1 MAVKGILVKTQLK
14 LHLSNIFF
22 FLLNILHILV
32 AATSKIS
39 VKTEGFLRFSII
51 PFQQFNVGAF
61 VIAIVI
67 FVIQLLISYIILLR
81 KFKTSGLTQINELGI
96 IGENNEKILTNLR
109 IDPKQIFT
117 WVHELAEEQN
127 IKSIKRIYL
136 TDTSIPNAMTMDV
149 VPIPGIRS
157 TWIVLDANV
166 LEILDEREIKAVIS
180 HELGHV
186 KYFDAIVNLY
196 RFGINF
202 FVYIAYSLI
211 VLTLLYRISE
221 VIIEGTS
228 TPLGIALKIAFFIV
242 VILILWALTIIN
254 RLLMSFSRRHAEF
267 MADYYAAKKVGR
279 DHIINA
285 LVILG
290 QRLDVVTSFA
300 TEVKWL
306 GSLEGKD
313 DMTREFVQGIKD
325 LPSKELSK
333 EISREKAV
341 KTYIYQRLKNLRDD
355 LFIPITDE
363 QIDEFTKIA
372 SEKLLKKRGDLI
384 QKGTAPDRK
393 LQEEMVKLTIDWLLI
408 DKDKDLYLNE
418 DEIEQLVTKLLLNP
432 NKELF
437 EQDIMQRR
445 SIFGTEHPSMRDRII
460 FLYYASKN
468 LKDS

>member
-1 MAVKGILVKTQLK
+1 MTKNGILFKTQLK

-22 FLLNILHILV
+22 FLLNILHIAV
-32 AATSKIS
+32 AASSKIE
-39 VKTEGFLRFSII
+39 VKTTGFLRFSII
-51 PFQQFNVGAF
+51 PFSQFNAGVFIIAAVLF
-61 VIAIVI
+61 VLQ
-67 FVIQLLISYIILLR
+67 FMISYFILFR

-96 IGENNEKILTNLR
+96 IGENNEKILKNLR
-109 IDPKQIFT
+109 IDPKLIHK

-149 VPIPGIRS
+149 VPIPLIRS

-180 HELGHV
+180 YESGHG
-186 KYFDAIVNLY
+186 KYFDAVINLY
-196 RFGINF
+196 RYGINF
-202 FVYIAYSLI
+202 FVYIAYSLTI
-211 VLTLLYRISE
+211 LTLVYRITE
-221 VIIEGTS
+221 CIIEGTT
-228 TPLGIALKIAFFIV
+228 TPLGVALKIAFFIII
-242 VILILWALTIIN
+242 ILILWALTIVN
-254 RLLMSFSRRHAEF
+254 RLLMNFSRRQAEF
-267 MADYYAAKKVGR
+267 MADYYAAKKIGR
-279 DHIINA
+279 NHIINA
-285 LVILG
+285 LIILG

-306 GSLEGKD
+306 GSLEGKE

-341 KTYIYQRLKNLRDD
+341 KTYIYQRLKNLRED

-372 SEKLLKKRGDLI
+372 SDKLLKKRIDLI
-384 QKGTAPDRK
+384 QNGNALDRK
-393 LQEEMVKLTIDWLLI
+393 LPEDLMKLTIDWLLV

-418 DEIEQLVTKLLLNP
+418 EEIEQLVTKLLLNP
-432 NKELF
+432 SKELF
-437 EQDIMQRR
+437 EQDIIQRKP
-445 SIFGTEHPSMRDRII
+445 IFGADHPSMRDRII
-460 FLYYASKN
+460 FLYYACKISN
-468 LKDS
+468 DS

>member
-1 MAVKGILVKTQLK
+1 VAVKGILVKTQLK

-22 FLLNILHILV
+22 FLLNILHIVV
-32 AATSKIS
+32 ASTSNLA
-39 VKTEGFLRFSII
+39 VKDEGFLRFTII
-51 PFQQFNVGAF
+51 PFKQFNLGAF
-61 VIAIVI
+61 IIAIVL
-67 FVIQLLISYIILLR
+67 FAIQLIISYIILFR
-81 KFKTSGLTQINELGI
+81 KFKTSGLTQINELGVV
-96 IGENNEKILTNLR
+96 GENNEKILSNLR
-109 IDPKQIFT
+109 IDPKQIYI

-149 VPIPGIRS
+149 LPIPGIRS

-180 HELGHV
+180 HELGHI

-221 VIIEGTS
+221 AIIEGS
-228 TPLGIALKIAFFIV
+228 YTPLDIALKIAFFVV
-242 VILILWALTIIN
+242 VILILWAFTIIN
-254 RLLMSFSRRHAEF
+254 RLLMNFSRRQAEL
-267 MADYYAAKKVGR
+267 MADYYAAKKIGR

-285 LVILG
+285 LIILG

-306 GSLEGKD
+306 GSLEGKE

-325 LPSKELSK
+325 LPSQELSK

-341 KTYIYQRLKNLRDD
+341 KTYICQRLKNLRED

-372 SEKLLKKRGDLI
+372 SDKLLKKREDLI
-384 QKGTAPDRK
+384 QKGTARDRK
-393 LQEEMVKLTIDWLLI
+393 LQEEIIKLTIDWLLV
-408 DKDKDLYLNE
+408 DKDKDMYLNE
-418 DEIEQLVTKLLLNP
+418 EEIEQLVSKLLLNP

-437 EQDIMQRR
+437 EQDILQRR
-445 SIFGTEHPSMRDRII
+445 PIFGADHPSMRDRII
-460 FLYYASKN
+460 FLYYACKTPQTS
-468 LKDS
+468 